1 MALADLALDDVHFS
15 YSGADFA
22 LAAIN
27 LPIPAGS
34 AIGIIGPNGAG
45 KSTLLKLITGV
56 LRPTSGKVTVDGYDV
71 AGVKQVEVARRIAM
85 VPQDNY
91 LDFPF
96 TVEQVVLM
104 GRYPHLR
111 RWRWEGERDRKVAA
125 HSMEVTATHHL
136 AGRPVTSLSGG
147 ERQRVA
153 IARALTQE
161 PEVLLLDEPT
171 AHLDI
176 AHQAQ
181 ILDLMCRLNRE
192 RGLTVVAALHDL
204 NLASAYLGL
213 LTFLKEGRIIDFG
226 PPHKVLTAENI
237 AAVYGVKVLVTRH
250 PRRDCPQVMLV

>member
-1 MALADLALDDVHFS
+1 MADLALDNIHFS
-15 YSGADFA
+15 YGGTDFA
-22 LAAIN
+22 LAGIS
-27 LPIPAGS
+27 LSIPAGTVM
-34 AIGIIGPNGAG
+34 GLIGPNGAG

-56 LRPTSGKVTVDGYDV
+56 LSPTSGKVTLDGNDV
-71 AGVKQVEVARRIAM
+71 ASIKQVEVARRIAM
-85 VPQDNY
+85 VPQDNH

-96 TVEQVVLM
+96 TVQQTVLM

-111 RWRWEGERDRKVAA
+111 RWQREGEKDRKAAA
-125 HSMEVTATHHL
+125 HSMQVTATHHL
-136 AGRPVTSLSGG
+136 AERPVTSLSGG

-153 IARALTQE
+153 VARALAQE

-181 ILDLMCRLNRE
+181 ILELIRRLNRE

-204 NLASAYLGL
+204 NLASTYIDL
-213 LTFLKEGRIIDFG
+213 LALLKDGRMIDFG
-226 PPHKVLTAENI
+226 PPQKVLTADNI
-237 AAVYGVKVLVTRH
+237 GSVYGVKVLVTRH